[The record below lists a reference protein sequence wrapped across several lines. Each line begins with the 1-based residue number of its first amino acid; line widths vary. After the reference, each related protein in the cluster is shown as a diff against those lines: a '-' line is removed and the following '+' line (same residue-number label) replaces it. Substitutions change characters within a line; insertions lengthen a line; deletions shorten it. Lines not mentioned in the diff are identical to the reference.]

1 MHNWKSR
8 SENAA
13 GVDTPKFAENVDL
26 VDLKSDV
33 DKWDI
38 DKLKNFT
45 N

>member
-8 SENAA
+8 SENTA
-13 GVDTPKFAENVDL
+13 GVDTPKFAEN